1 MEYKIK
7 KNIERKS
14 NEVYEKF
21 QELGV
26 ATVYEAQGQKGLLND
41 RIKPIQMDSC
51 VSGPAITVKC
61 GSGDNLMIHA
71 AVEFCKKGDIMVVT
85 TEGESN
91 KHGMIGDL
99 LVQSLIEKGV
109 KGLIIDGGI
118 RDSKRIRE
126 LGFPV
131 WTTAVVCSGTTKIK
145 PGTVNGSVVCAGIQ
159 INAGDLILAD
169 DDGVVTVKQEEVEKA
184 LESAKKRKYK
194 EMETLKKIKN
204 GELGI
209 DFYGFRERISGLNIE
224 YID

>member
-14 NEVYEKF
+14 NEVYESFK
-21 QELGV
+21 ELGV

-41 RIKPIQMDSC
+41 KIKPIQMGVC
-51 VSGPAITVKC
+51 ISGPAITVKC

-71 AVEFCKKGDIMVVT
+71 AVEFCKKGDILVVT

-99 LVQSLIEKGV
+99 LVQTLIEKEV

-131 WTTAVVCSGTTKIK
+131 WTTAIVCSGTTKIK
-145 PGTVNGSVVCAGIQ
+145 PGTVNNSVVCAGTQ
-159 INAGDLILAD
+159 ITGGDLILAD
-169 DDGVVTVKQEEVEKA
+169 DDGVVVVKLEEIGKA
-184 LESAKKRKYK
+184 LEAGKKRESK
-194 EMETLKKIKN
+194 EIETLKKIKN

-209 DFYGFRERISGLNIE
+209 DFYGFRERLKNLNVQYVE
-224 YID
+224 